1 MTASQVTWIER
12 IQWWVHLLFQKLPI
26 PVASAAGAIIG
37 RLAMHWHL
45 LNRRKWVQRF
55 HANWRILFG
64 EGSARKI
71 NECLLR
77 YAECT
82 GRTYAEYAVNDRYY
96 KSPYLRF
103 SGLEHFENLPRPP
116 ILLTAHMG
124 NYELAASCLA
134 FNGTPVSTISD
145 LSLATIDRRV
155 AIESRRRCFAHAPG
169 GHMIEA
175 GPFTMRHVVEE
186 MKHGR
191 VIVVYC
197 DELKD
202 GLLWGPRCGRDV
214 PMRGNRVLAAK
225 LALKFGAPI
234 VPTRI
239 RRENGCRL
247 HSIVEPP
254 IFLPGRDHCSL
265 EELAARIDAKVET
278 WVREDFDQW
287 YWAPKLVMDRQ
298 FPA

>member
-1 MTASQVTWIER
+1 MSDPVLTWDER
-12 IQWWVHLLFQKLPI
+12 IQWRMHLLFRKLPI
-26 PVASAAGAIIG
+26 PVASGAGALIG
-37 RLAMHWHL
+37 RLAMQWHL
-45 LNRRKWVQRF
+45 WNRRKWLQRF
-55 HANWRILFG
+55 HTNWRILFG
-64 EGSARKI
+64 EGSARQI
-71 NECLLR
+71 NECLLS
-77 YAECT
+77 YGECT
-82 GRTYAEYAVNDRYY
+82 GRTYAEYAVNDRFYN
-96 KSPYLRF
+96 SPYLRY

-155 AIESRRRCFAHAPG
+155 AVESRRRCFAHAPG

-175 GPFTMRHVVEE
+175 GPSTMRHVVEE
-186 MKHGR
+186 MKEGR
-191 VIVVYC
+191 VIVIYC

-202 GLLWGPRCGRDV
+202 GLQWGPALGRQV
-214 PMRGNRVLAAK
+214 PMRGNRLLAAK

-234 VPTRI
+234 VPTCI

-254 IFLPGRDHCSL
+254 LYLPGRDQFTM

-298 FPA
+298 FPQ

>member
-1 MTASQVTWIER
+1 MSEHGLTCVER
-12 IQWWVHLLFQKLPI
+12 IQWRMHLSFRCLPI
-26 PVASAAGAIIG
+26 PVTSAMGGLLG
-37 RLAMHWHL
+37 RLTMYQHIMAK
-45 LNRRKWVQRF
+45 RKWVARF
-55 HANWRILFG
+55 HQNWRMLFG
-64 EGSARKI
+64 EGGAKEI
-71 NECLLR
+71 NQCLLR
-77 YAECT
+77 YGECT
-82 GRTYAEYAVNDRYY
+82 GRTYAEYAVNDRFY

-103 SGLEHFENLPRPP
+103 TGLEHFENLPRPP

-145 LSLATIDRRV
+145 LSLSTIDRRV
-155 AIESRRRCFAHAPG
+155 AVESRRRCFAHAPG
-169 GHMIEA
+169 GHMIEV
-175 GPFTMRHVVEE
+175 GTSTMRHVVEE
-186 MKHGR
+186 MKQGR

-202 GLLWGPRCGRDV
+202 GLLWGPALGRHV
-214 PMRGNRVLAAK
+214 PMQGNRVLAAK
-225 LALKFGAPI
+225 LALKFGVPI

-247 HSIVEPP
+247 HSIVEQPLY
-254 IFLPGRDHCSL
+254 LPGRDRCSL
-265 EELAARIDAKVET
+265 DELAANIDAKVEA

>member
-1 MTASQVTWIER
+1 MSDHDLTWVER
-12 IQWWVHLLFQKLPI
+12 IQWRVHLLFRKMPI
-26 PVASAAGAIIG
+26 PVASGAGAVIG
-37 RLAMHWHL
+37 RMAMHWHL

-55 HANWRILFG
+55 HANWRMLFG
-64 EGSARKI
+64 EASTREI
-71 NECLLR
+71 NKCLLR
-77 YAECT
+77 YGEYT
-82 GRTYAEYAVNDRYY
+82 GRTYGEYAVNERFF

-103 SGLEHFENLPRPP
+103 TGLEHFENLPRPP
-116 ILLTAHMG
+116 ILLTAHTG

-155 AIESRRRCFAHAPG
+155 AVESRKRCFAHAPG

-175 GPFTMRHVVEE
+175 GPSTMRHVVEE

-197 DELKD
+197 DEWKD
-202 GLLWGPRCGRDV
+202 GLLWGPALGRSV
-214 PMRGNRVLAAK
+214 PMKGNRVLAAK
-225 LALKFGAPI
+225 LALKFNAPI

-254 IFLPGRDHCSL
+254 LYIPDRDSCSL
-265 EELAARIDAKVET
+265 DELAANIDAKVEA

-287 YWAPKLVMDRQ
+287 YWAPKLVMERQ